1 MIAPWVRACNC
12 WLQKMSS
19 GLKPFTITKKQ
30 AMEAMPPKL
39 VERMLYAYRN
49 YPEMGWLEIL
59 PPEPGKE
66 VRETY
71 IVYESLE
78 RAFSRIRC
86 GEYPPDMPADRR
98 YREKRAKKKNF
109 CESNGS
115 THPPA
120 STRPKRRP

>member
-1 MIAPWVRACNC
+1 
-12 WLQKMSS
+12 MSS

-39 VERMLYAYRN
+39 VERMLYAHRN
-49 YPEMGWLEIL
+49 HPEMGWLEIL
-59 PPEPGKE
+59 PREPGKE

-86 GEYPPDMPADRR
+86 GEFPPDMPADRR
-98 YREKRAKKKNF
+98 YREKRAKKKNCF
-109 CESNGS
+109 DSNGCTHSPGS
-115 THPPA
+115 TLPQPR
-120 STRPKRRP
+120 S

>member
-1 MIAPWVRACNC
+1 
-12 WLQKMSS
+12 MSS

-39 VERMLYAYRN
+39 VERMLYAHRN
-49 YPEMGWLEIL
+49 HPEMGWLEIL

-86 GEYPPDMPADRR
+86 GEYPPDMPADAR
-98 YREKRAKKKNF
+98 YREKRAKKKSCCVN
-109 CESNGS
+109 NDGAHS
-115 THPPA
+115 TT